1 MFLKIQDTFD
11 HIHWIFML
19 LHSHC
24 MDNSLSFQSDFG
36 DAVHSGRGKGIFEQG
51 EIISPAVNLRRGQ
64 ERAGDMVGDI
74 CLLYTSK
81 DCRRA

>member
-1 MFLKIQDTFD
+1 
-11 HIHWIFML
+11 
-19 LHSHC
+19 

-36 DAVHSGRGKGIFEQG
+36 DAAHSGRGKGIFEQG

-74 CLLYTSK
+74 AGIDNAFKYVAVGHIFHHTFQSFQHPPGV
-81 DCRRA
+81 